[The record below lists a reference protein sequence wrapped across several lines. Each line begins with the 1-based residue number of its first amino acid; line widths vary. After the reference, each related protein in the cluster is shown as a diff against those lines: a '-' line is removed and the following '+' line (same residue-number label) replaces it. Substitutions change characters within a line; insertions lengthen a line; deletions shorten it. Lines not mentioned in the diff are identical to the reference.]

1 MDGEGQ
7 NTEKNPPPPVPA
19 PARAARPQGDGSIHL
34 FRFAGIDVRLHL
46 LWFAVLAYFVY
57 KGKDD
62 YRSPIW
68 AGIECLGLFGIV
80 LLHEFG
86 HAFAC
91 RQTGGTANLIL
102 LWPLG
107 GVAYVQPPLRPGA
120 FLWSIAAGPLVN
132 VALIPVTLLFY
143 HWGVTQSW
151 AREAPDLLRCAAS
164 LAAINMGLLMF
175 NLLPVYPLD
184 GGQIVQSLLWFVIGR
199 AYSLLVVSVIGFVAA
214 AAAGVAAFAN
224 GEVRIPVMHMRISQT
239 WGIFLAIFM
248 AQRSATAF
256 KQAQI
261 LLKLQGMKRITG
273 QACPACGER
282 PFADD
287 LWVCDQCQ
295 TKYNPFNT
303 GNACPSCGKRHEKI
317 QCPFCRESSE
327 PERWRK

>member
-1 MDGEGQ
+1 MNGDGHSAEEQ
-7 NTEKNPPPPVPA
+7 SSPPPPPA
-19 PARAARPQGDGSIHL
+19 PAPRQSQSEGSIHL

-57 KGKDD
+57 TGKDE
-62 YRSPIW
+62 YHSPVW
-68 AGIECLGLFGIV
+68 AGIECMGLFGIV

-107 GVAYVQPPLRPGA
+107 GVAYVQPPPRPGA

-143 HWGVTQSW
+143 RWGSTQPW
-151 AREAPDLLRCAAS
+151 AHEAPDLLRCMAS
-164 LAAINMGLLMF
+164 LAAINLGLLMF
-175 NLLPVYPLD
+175 NMLPVYPLD

-199 AYSLLVVSVIGFVAA
+199 AYSLLVVSVIGFAAA
-214 AAAGVAAFAN
+214 AAAGVAAVAN
-224 GEVRIPVMHMRISQT
+224 GEVRIPVTHMRISQM

-248 AQRSATAF
+248 VRRSAAAF
-256 KQAQI
+256 KQAQLMI
-261 LLKLQGMKRITG
+261 KLQGMRRING

-282 PFADD
+282 PFADNV
-287 LWVCDQCQ
+287 WTCDQCGVN
-295 TKYNPFNT
+295 YNPFDT
-303 GNACPSCGKRHEKI
+303 GNACPNCGRKHEKI

-327 PERWRK
+327 PERWRR